1 MLMVPITIIMTIV
14 IASIQYF
21 HVHANP
27 VFQLSGTMAFFH
39 FHLLPTAATFCFKI
53 HLWLRLQPYRAAKR
67 FAAAF
72 AGALLGRLV
81 VPSL

>member
-21 HVHANP
+21 HVHVNP

-53 HLWLRLQPYRAAKR
+53 CCCLCRRVAWKIGGTIAVNLEGNLSRL
-67 FAAAF
+67 
-72 AGALLGRLV
+72 
-81 VPSL
+81 